1 MTSND
6 GSETAPRWFGVRC
19 VYHDAVR
26 NAYEERVTVW
36 QADSVEASI
45 ALAEAEAGEY
55 SAGID
60 FSYLGLAQAYLLV
73 EPPGHGADVFSLIR
87 RSDLDPHA
95 YVTSFFDTGH
105 EITGEIS

>member
-1 MTSND
+1 MTSKD
-6 GSETAPRWFGVRC
+6 GEDPGAAARWFGVRC

-36 QADSVEASI
+36 HADSFEAAI

-55 SAGID
+55 GEGAD
-60 FSYLGLAQAYLLV
+60 YLGLAQAYLLV
-73 EPPGHGADVFSLIR
+73 EPPRHGTEVFSLIR

-105 EITGEIS
+105 EITGEVG